1 MKRRELIVVLGGSV
15 GLLPLALRAQQK
27 AIRVLGFLYGGPSV
41 ETSIPRA
48 ALGRGLDETGYVDG
62 GNLRIVYR
70 TSVEELISDKAEV
83 IIVAAGGSIRQA
95 KSETTSIPL
104 VFIVPFDPASAG
116 LVASFNRPGGN
127 ITGVSIL
134 SAELM
139 PKRLQLLHELVPEA
153 KTCAVL
159 MNASNPVGK
168 RSTAELQQ
176 AADGMGLT
184 LEIVSTRAETEFEAA
199 FAKIAA
205 LKAAA
210 LLVTTDPLFTGGR
223 DRLVALARQY
233 AVPASYPW
241 REFVLAGGLISYGP
255 SLSEAY
261 RQVGIYA
268 GKILNG
274 QNPADLP
281 VEQPTLFELVV
292 NLKTAK
298 ELGLTVP
305 PAILARADEVIE

>member
-1 MKRRELIVVLGGSV
+1 MRRREFITLIGSIAFA
-15 GLLPLALRAQQK
+15 PPIAAREQQN
-27 AIRVLGFLYGGPSV
+27 AMPVIGFLNSV
-41 ETSIPRA
+41 SLADEFEPYVA
-48 ALGRGLDETGYVDG
+48 AFRQGLSETGYVEGD
-62 GNLRIVYR
+62 NLRIVYR

-159 MNASNPVGK
+159 MNASNPIGK

-176 AADGMGLT
+176 AADGIGLT

-210 LLVTTDPLFTGGR
+210 
-223 DRLVALARQY
+223 
-233 AVPASYPW
+233 
-241 REFVLAGGLISYGP
+241 
-255 SLSEAY
+255 
-261 RQVGIYA
+261 
-268 GKILNG
+268 
-274 QNPADLP
+274 
-281 VEQPTLFELVV
+281 
-292 NLKTAK
+292 
-298 ELGLTVP
+298 
-305 PAILARADEVIE
+305 